1 MSVNAMTI
9 KGIITGIGFAPQ
21 DGKDGIYYKCYSSHD
36 NYTIFVDFNNERILY
51 DSMENPAQ
59 VAIIVHQRTT
69 SNFSKTRELCCLGMR
84 R

>member
-36 NYTIFVDFNNERILY
+36 NYTRSIKSSPHATFR
-51 DSMENPAQ
+51 PQ
-59 VAIIVHQRTT
+59 V
-69 SNFSKTRELCCLGMR
+69 
-84 R
+84 